1 MARRR
6 VVYIG
11 GPIGRILAWRYIN
24 ACLLLLIGALSIGI
38 VIQALNRAGN
48 WPPALMRAH
57 PTVAI
62 TGPGTTQQI
71 ESYVLGAVLR
81 PGVYSLHSGAR
92 VRELVEAAGGLL
104 DNADITRVDLA
115 ALLADGQ
122 SIYVP
127 RLGEQIPLQLGGKLN
142 LNVATAIEL
151 HNALGITTSIARKII
166 AFRAAHGSFTSVSQL
181 LLVPVSQTTYD
192 RIKNQTTQ
200 NDLVLHLAIDSLTR
214 ELAPVRA

>member
-11 GPIGRILAWRYIN
+11 GPIGRILAWRYMRT
-24 ACLLLLIGALSIGI
+24 CLLLLICALSIGI
-38 VIQALNRAGN
+38 VIEALNRAGN
-48 WPPALMRAH
+48 WPPAFMRAN

-71 ESYVLGAVLR
+71 EGFVLGVVLR
-81 PGVYSLHSGAR
+81 PGVYRLHSGAR

-115 ALLADGQ
+115 ALLANGQ
-122 SIYVP
+122 AIYVP

-142 LNVATAIEL
+142 LNVASAADL
-151 HNALGITTSIARKII
+151 HNALGVTSSIARKII
-166 AFRAAHGSFTSVSQL
+166 AYRAAHGSFTSVSQL
-181 LLVPVSQTTYD
+181 LLVPVSQATYD
-192 RIKNQTTQ
+192 RIE
-200 NDLVLHLAIDSLTR
+200 DLVT
-214 ELAPVRA
+214 V

>member
-11 GPIGRILAWRYIN
+11 GPIGRMLAWRYAN
-24 ACLLLLIGALSIGI
+24 ACLLLLISALSIGI
-38 VIQALNRAGN
+38 VIQVLNRTGN
-48 WPPALMRAH
+48 WPPAFMRAH

-62 TGPGTTQQI
+62 TGPGTTEQI
-71 ESYVLGAVLR
+71 EGYVLGAVLR
-81 PGVYSLHSGAR
+81 PGVYTLHSGAR

-122 SIYVP
+122 AIYVP

-142 LNVATAIEL
+142 LNVATETDL

-166 AFRAAHGSFTSVSQL
+166 AYRAAHGSFTSVSQL
-181 LLVPVSQTTYD
+181 LLVPVSQVTYD
-192 RIKNQTTQ
+192 RIK
-200 NDLVLHLAIDSLTR
+200 DLVT
-214 ELAPVRA
+214 V

>member
-6 VVYIG
+6 VVYIS
-11 GPIGRILAWRYIN
+11 GPIGRILAWRYMR
-24 ACLLLLIGALSIGI
+24 ACLLLLICALSIGI

-48 WPPALMRAH
+48 WPPAFMRAH
-57 PTVAI
+57 PTVVI

-71 ESYVLGAVLR
+71 EGYVLGAVLR

-122 SIYVP
+122 AIYVP

-142 LNVATAIEL
+142 LNVATETDL

-166 AFRAAHGSFTSVSQL
+166 AYRAAHGSFTSVSQL
-181 LLVPVSQTTYD
+181 LLVPVSQATYD
-192 RIKNQTTQ
+192 RIK
-200 NDLVLHLAIDSLTR
+200 DLVT
-214 ELAPVRA
+214 V

>member
-104 DNADITRVDLA
+104 DNADITRVDLG

>member
-11 GPIGRILAWRYIN
+11 GPIGRILAWRYMN
-24 ACLLLLIGALSIGI
+24 ACLLLLICALSIGI
-38 VIQALNRAGN
+38 VIEALNRSGN
-48 WPPALMRAH
+48 WPPAFMRAH

-71 ESYVLGAVLR
+71 EGYVLGAVLR
-81 PGVYSLHSGAR
+81 PGVYTLHSGAR

-122 SIYVP
+122 AIYVP

-142 LNVATAIEL
+142 LNVASEADL

-166 AFRAAHGSFTSVSQL
+166 AYRAAHGSFTSVSQL
-181 LLVPVSQTTYD
+181 LLVPVSQATYD
-192 RIKNQTTQ
+192 RIK
-200 NDLVLHLAIDSLTR
+200 DLVT
-214 ELAPVRA
+214 V

>member
-11 GPIGRILAWRYIN
+11 GPIGRILAWRYMR
-24 ACLLLLIGALSIGI
+24 ACLLLLICALSIGI
-38 VIQALNRAGN
+38 VIEALNRAGN
-48 WPPALMRAH
+48 WPPAFMRAH

-71 ESYVLGAVLR
+71 EGYVLGAVLR
-81 PGVYSLHSGAR
+81 PGVYTLHSGAR

-122 SIYVP
+122 AIYVP

-142 LNVATAIEL
+142 LNVATEADL

-166 AFRAAHGSFTSVSQL
+166 AYRAAHGSFTSVSQV
-181 LLVPVSQTTYD
+181 LLVPVSQATYD
-192 RIKNQTTQ
+192 RIKN
-200 NDLVLHLAIDSLTR
+200 LVT
-214 ELAPVRA
+214 V

>member
-81 PGVYSLHSGAR
+81 PSVYRLHSGAR

-200 NDLVLHLAIDSLTR
+200 NDLILHLAIDSLMPT
-214 ELAPVRA
+214 LACVGA

>member
-6 VVYIG
+6 VVYIS

-24 ACLLLLIGALSIGI
+24 ACLLLLICALSIGI

-48 WPPALMRAH
+48 WPPAFMRAH

-62 TGPGTTQQI
+62 TGPGVTQQI
-71 ESYVLGAVLR
+71 EGYVLGAVLR
-81 PGVYSLHSGAR
+81 PGVYTLHSGAR

-122 SIYVP
+122 AIYVP
-127 RLGEQIPLQLGGKLN
+127 RLGEQVPLQLGGKLN
-142 LNVATAIEL
+142 LNVATETDL

-166 AFRAAHGSFTSVSQL
+166 AYRAAHGSFTSVSQL
-181 LLVPVSQTTYD
+181 LLVPVSKATYD
-192 RIKNQTTQ
+192 RIK
-200 NDLVLHLAIDSLTR
+200 DLVT
-214 ELAPVRA
+214 V

>member
-166 AFRAAHGSFTSVSQL
+166 AFRAEHGSFTSISQL

-192 RIKNQTTQ
+192 RIK
-200 NDLVLHLAIDSLTR
+200 DLVT
-214 ELAPVRA
+214 V